1 MSLTFLVHQVSNSR
15 DEHPWNLKLDGSG
28 TCFDDLVYI
37 AVGRAL
43 LDLAFGFK
51 EQDWPAPP
59 STTRDDLGD
68 ESASLY

>member
-15 DEHPWNLKLDGSG
+15 DEHPWNLKLDGS
-28 TCFDDLVYI
+28 
-37 AVGRAL
+37 
-43 LDLAFGFK
+43 AFGFK